1 MIFDHKILYLIVWDY
16 RHALGMRR
24 LRLQLI
30 TFQPIT
36 LHSNILQIQFSL
48 HFYSL
53 HTISYTVRIF
63 SLFHI
68 FSKYFANL
76 VFILIS
82 LDKKYLF
89 FDIY

>member
-1 MIFDHKILYLIVWDY
+1 MVIH
-16 RHALGMRR
+16 GMRR

-89 FDIY
+89 FDIYRF